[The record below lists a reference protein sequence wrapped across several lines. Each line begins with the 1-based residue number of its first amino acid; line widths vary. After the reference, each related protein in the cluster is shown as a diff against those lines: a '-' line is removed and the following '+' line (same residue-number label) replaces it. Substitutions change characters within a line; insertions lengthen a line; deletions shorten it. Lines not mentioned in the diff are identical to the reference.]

1 MKEKYLEKLEFNKI
15 KEILSSF
22 AITYVGKDLVCN
34 LMPSNDFLEVQ
45 SLLAETTE
53 SYRLL
58 YRKSTPPI
66 AEIPNITVH
75 LKTLSSG
82 SVLSS
87 KQLLELAGIL
97 KLARNLKEYFQ
108 KNDID
113 TSFCEIISSYFN
125 NLYANPSVEDKI
137 FASII
142 DENTFEDNASTCL
155 ANIRRNIRKTE
166 SAIRAKLNSFMNS
179 KYIGE
184 PIVTI
189 RAGRF
194 VIPVKSEYRS
204 EVKGFIHD
212 ISASG
217 STVFIEPMAV
227 FELNNELNSLK
238 LEEANEIEK
247 ILQDLTSLFYDLVD
261 KLGSNI
267 SLIGKIDF
275 VFAKAKY
282 AKSIDG
288 NEPILSTEKYI
299 NLIEARHPLIDEK
312 VVVPIDIN
320 VGKDFSTLVI
330 TGPNTGGKTVSLK
343 TVGLLCTMACCG
355 LYISASA
362 KSTIY
367 VFDNIFADIGD
378 EQSIQESLST
388 FSAHMSNI
396 VEIINTATAN
406 SLVLLDELGSG
417 TDPIEG
423 SSLAI
428 SILEHFYNNGTL
440 TLSTTHYQEIKNYAL
455 VTEGFENASSEF
467 DIENLR
473 PTYKLLI
480 GVPGRSN
487 AFAISRKL
495 GLSPTILDKAQSLV
509 SSDNIHIEELLKNI
523 YDDKIIIENQK
534 EQILKNSKEIE
545 ELKESLQNE
554 KSTSEQKSQ
563 DIINNAKIEAR
574 EILLSAKKEADDII
588 KELNN
593 IASAKDANKLRSE
606 LNTQI
611 KDIQVKQV
619 ISNDN
624 MLEKTDIKIGLEVF
638 VPALNCNGIINSLP
652 NKSNE
657 VSVQIGNN
665 KMYFSTSSLRKATTS
680 TISKPAIN
688 KNTPKSSFKSSN
700 VSTEINLLGYNVE
713 EAIAV
718 IDKYLD
724 DCVLANLPSVRI
736 VHGKGTGVLRK
747 RNTCISFKTPTCEI
761 V

>member
-22 AITYVGKDLVCN
+22 AITYIGKDLVCD

-66 AEIPNITVH
+66 VEIPNITVH

-97 KLARNLKEYFQ
+97 RLARNLKEYFQ
-108 KNDID
+108 KDDID
-113 TSFCEIISSYFN
+113 TSFCEIISTYFN
-125 NLYANPSVEDKI
+125 NLYANPSVEDKV

-142 DENTFEDNASTCL
+142 DENTFEDNASTTL
-155 ANIRRNIRKTE
+155 SNIRRNIRKTE
-166 SAIRAKLNSFMNS
+166 SSIRSKLNSFMNS
-179 KYIGE
+179 KFIGE

-204 EVKGFIHD
+204 DVKGFIHD

-261 KLGSNI
+261 KLESNI

-288 NEPILSTEKYI
+288 NEPILSTKKYI

-355 LYISASA
+355 LYISASS

-396 VEIINTATAN
+396 VEIINSATQN
-406 SLVLLDELGSG
+406 SLVLLDELGAG

-487 AFAISRKL
+487 AFAISKKL

-509 SSDNIHIEELLKNI
+509 SSDNVHIEELLKNI

-545 ELKESLQNE
+545 ELKESLQSE
-554 KSTSEQKSQ
+554 KSASAKKAQ
-563 DIINNAKIEAR
+563 DAINNAKIEAR
-574 EILLSAKKEADDII
+574 EILLSAKKDADDII

-593 IASAKDANKLRSE
+593 ISSAKDANKLRNE
-606 LNTQI
+606 LNEKI
-611 KDIQVKQV
+611 KDTQVKQV
-619 ISNDN
+619 ITNDN
-624 MLEKTDIKIGLEVF
+624 ILDVNDIKIGLEIF
-638 VPALNCNGIINSLP
+638 IPALNCNGIINSLP

-665 KMYFSTSSLRKATTS
+665 KMYFPTSNLRKATTS
-680 TISKPAIN
+680 TISKPVIN

-713 EAIAV
+713 EAIVV

-736 VHGKGTGVLRK
+736 VHGKGTGALRK
-747 RNTCISFKTPTCEI
+747 RNTCISCKTPTCKI

>member
-22 AITYVGKDLVCN
+22 AITYIGKDLVCS

-45 SLLAETTE
+45 MRLAQTTE
-53 SYRLL
+53 GYRLL

-66 AEIPNITVH
+66 VEVPNITVH

-82 SVLSS
+82 SCLSS
-87 KQLLELAGIL
+87 KQLLELASL
-97 KLARNLKEYFQ
+97 LRLARNLKEYFQ
-108 KNDID
+108 KDDID
-113 TSFCEIISSYFN
+113 TSFCEIISTLFLD
-125 NLYANPSVEDKI
+125 LYTNPSIEEKI
-137 FASII
+137 FSSII
-142 DENTFEDNASTCL
+142 DENTFEDNASAQL
-155 ANIRRNIRKTE
+155 ATIRRNIRKTE
-166 SAIRAKLNSFMNS
+166 SAIRTKLNSFMNS
-179 KYIGE
+179 KFIGE

-189 RAGRF
+189 RSGRF

-238 LEEANEIEK
+238 LDEQNEIER
-247 ILQDLTSLFYDLVD
+247 ILQNLTSLFYELID
-261 KLGSNI
+261 KFENNI
-267 SLIGKIDF
+267 LLIGKIDF

-282 AKSIDG
+282 AKSING
-288 NEPILSTEKYI
+288 NEPILSKEKYI
-299 NLIEARHPLIDEK
+299 NLVEARHPLIDAK
-312 VVVPIDIN
+312 SVVPIDVN
-320 VGKDFSTLVI
+320 VGKEFSTLVI
-330 TGPNTGGKTVSLK
+330 TGPNTGGKTVCLK
-343 TVGLLCTMACCG
+343 TVGLLCAMACSG
-355 LYISASA
+355 LYISASS
-362 KSTIY
+362 KSTIH

-388 FSAHMSNI
+388 FSAHIGNI
-396 VEIINTATAN
+396 VEIISHATSN
-406 SLVLLDELGSG
+406 SLILLDELGSG

-455 VTEGFENASSEF
+455 VTQGFENASSEF

-487 AFAISRKL
+487 AFAISKKL
-495 GLSPTILDKAQSLV
+495 GLYPSILDKAQSLV
-509 SSDNIHIEELLKNI
+509 SSDNVHIEELLKNI

-534 EQILKNSKEIE
+534 EKILKDSKEIE
-545 ELKESLQNE
+545 RLKESLQNDKINSKQE
-554 KSTSEQKSQ
+554 AQ
-563 DIINNAKIEAR
+563 DIISNAKIEAR
-574 EILLSAKKEADDII
+574 DILLSAKVEANNII
-588 KELNN
+588 KSLNN
-593 IASAKDANKLRSE
+593 IASSRDANKLRDE
-606 LNTQI
+606 LNSKI
-611 KDIQVKQV
+611 KETTVEQTV
-619 ISNDN
+619 SNNNILD
-624 MLEKTDIKIGLEVF
+624 EKDIKIGLEVF
-638 VPALNCNGIINSLP
+638 VPALNCNGIINSMP

-665 KMYFSTSSLRKATTS
+665 KMYFSINNLRKSTTS
-680 TISKPAIN
+680 TISKPVISKKTA
-688 KNTPKSSFKSSN
+688 KSNFKSSN

-713 EAIAV
+713 EAIVV

-724 DCVLANLPSVRI
+724 DCVLANLPSTRI
-736 VHGKGTGVLRK
+736 VHGKGTGALRK
-747 RNTCISFKTPTCEI
+747 RNPCIPCKTSPCKI
-761 V
+761 I